1 ASSKETSAPG
11 VEVSLYWSSGRG
23 DMTGLVERRRRWFV
37 CCLSKRKLD
46 GIASTRCVQVLY
58 AKCTLNLHGRLASDQ
73 LKIAF
78 LSQRPDLCEINQM
91 DEESSERS
99 RGASRAAPA
108 VCRNR
113 VERLKIQLQV
123 LYMSTSPRFFTR
135 TQDFPV
141 RMNLLV

>member
-1 ASSKETSAPG
+1 
-11 VEVSLYWSSGRG
+11 
-23 DMTGLVERRRRWFV
+23 MTGLVERRRRWFV

-58 AKCTLNLHGRLASDQ
+58 AK